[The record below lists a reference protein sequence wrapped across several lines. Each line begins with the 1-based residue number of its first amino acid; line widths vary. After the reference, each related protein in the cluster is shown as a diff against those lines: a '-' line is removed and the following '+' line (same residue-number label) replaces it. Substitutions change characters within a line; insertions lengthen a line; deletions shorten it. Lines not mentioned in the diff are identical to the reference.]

1 MSDFWGCEL
10 EESVLVKQQLVGDFW
25 GFAVEES
32 VLVGRPMY
40 QDFQRIRYYNTL
52 CHDITLIYFNN
63 ESTII
68 VNIWLQL
75 SKLVFNQICLAGLQ
89 HLQALSSNDSS

>member
-1 MSDFWGCEL
+1 M

-68 VNIWLQL
+68 V
-75 SKLVFNQICLAGLQ
+75 
-89 HLQALSSNDSS
+89 

>member
-25 GFAVEES
+25 GLAVEES

-40 QDFQRIRYYNTL
+40 QHYQRIRYYNTL
-52 CHDITLIYFNN
+52 CHEITLIYFNN

-68 VNIWLQL
+68 V
-75 SKLVFNQICLAGLQ
+75 
-89 HLQALSSNDSS
+89 